1 MACFAAVSILC
12 AASNSAD
19 LLIALRLAQGVAGG
33 FGMVIARAVVR
44 DVYSKV
50 EAASFFSSLML
61 AFGLGPILA
70 PVIGGGL
77 LLISDWHG
85 IFLFLALLGALLS
98 MSVLFYLPETLPA
111 ARRHSG
117 GLRRALNDLRSL
129 FADRDL
135 LGYAIPAACAQAA
148 MIAYVS
154 ASSFVFQDH
163 FDLSAQLFAG
173 IFALNSAGMIATSQI
188 GRRLMRSVGA
198 QNLLRVGFAV
208 HLGAAAAL
216 LVGAVGGL
224 GAFSVA
230 IPCFA
235 LVSSLGLIT
244 PNAVALGLERHP
256 EKAGAASGIF
266 GLMQYLTSAAVAPV
280 VGIAGASPIPM
291 ALVIATLSFAALVT
305 RAFVPVHPAK
315 MATI

>member
-1 MACFAAVSILC
+1 
-12 AASNSAD
+12 
-19 LLIALRLAQGVAGG
+19 
-33 FGMVIARAVVR
+33 VVR
-44 DVYSKV
+44 DVFSKL

-77 LLISDWHG
+77 LLVFDWHG
-85 IFLFLALLGALLS
+85 IFVFLALLGLLLS
-98 MSVLFYLPETLPA
+98 LSVLLNLPETLPA

-117 GLRRALNDLRSL
+117 GLRRALDDLHTL
-129 FADRDL
+129 FRDREL
-135 LGYAIPAACAQAA
+135 LGFAIPAACAQAA
-148 MIAYVS
+148 MIAYIS

-163 FDLSAQLFAG
+163 FDLSAQFFAL
-173 IFALNSAGMIATSQI
+173 IFAVNSAGMIATSQV
-188 GRRLMRSVGA
+188 GRHLMRSVGP
-198 QNLLRVGFAV
+198 QKLLRAGFAI

-216 LVGAVGGL
+216 LVGAVGDL
-224 GAFSVA
+224 GVLSVA

-256 EKAGAASGIF
+256 AKAGAASGVF

-280 VGIAGASPIPM
+280 VGIAGTSPIPM
-291 ALVIATLSFAALVT
+291 ALVIAALSVAAVVT
-305 RAFVPVHPAK
+305 RGFVPVHPAK
-315 MATI
+315 MAAI